1 MLSDEY
7 SKSDTS
13 PSSTSSRKEFFERL
27 KRSPYKPKH
36 SDFYEEYGEPSLWR
50 PRNTPSPPL
59 ELFSDDSDYEEL
71 KQKRDER
78 LQFMNDGYSRISG
91 HSDVSSGSSGILLNC
106 GAATFNDES
115 ELTPRSE
122 KDDSVATLDGKQSL
136 LMLAVS
142 AGTKSA
148 YEVFTLSICS
158 YNNCRNATVRAVNR
172 VREYYNAVNAFYKDW
187 VQLYPDE
194 KRILAKRIFQVYYYT
209 VYGDCIKIFFAFCFA
224 YVLFSFRVYK

>member
-1 MLSDEY
+1 MTKLLNLMLL
-7 SKSDTS
+7 T
-13 PSSTSSRKEFFERL
+13 EFFD
-27 KRSPYKPKH
+27 PI
-36 SDFYEEYGEPSLWR
+36 
-50 PRNTPSPPL
+50 TSPPL

-78 LQFMNDGYSRISG
+78 FQFMNEEYSRISG

-106 GAATFNDES
+106 GAATFNDEG

-122 KDDSVATLDGKQSL
+122 KDDSVATLNGQQSL
-136 LMLAVS
+136 LILAVS

-158 YNNCRNATVRAVNR
+158 YNKCRNAAARAVTR
-172 VREYYNAVNAFYKDW
+172 VRECYNTAYAFYKDW

-194 KRILAKRIFQVYYYT
+194 KRILAKRIFQVYYYS
-209 VYGDCIKIFFAFCFA
+209 VYGDLIKVFLAFCFA
-224 YVLFSFRVYK
+224 FVLFSFKVY